1 MVDKVGH
8 FFGEAYRG
16 VAKGFMGVLK
26 DSKFYEEGV
35 LTPEEFIIAG
45 DYLTQKCPTW
55 KWCSANSLQSI
66 KPVEYLPKEKQFL
79 MTTVRCP
86 RRARD
91 YEKSN
96 QTTEKV
102 IDDEWVETQV
112 DFYKDRKKDEVVDI
126 DIIDDNK
133 KQIVIDNQTNSL
145 GIEVDESNGIEV
157 DNDNGIEAND
167 DYIVVEEEQ
176 SNVINTR
183 TYDVTVTYDFYYRV
197 PRMWL
202 KGYNEN
208 GIPLSD
214 SEISEDIMK
223 EYIEKTVTFE
233 PHPLTGVRS
242 VSIHP
247 CKHSVLLKRM
257 IENFEMAGKKLEVH
271 LAVVLLLKF
280 LHSVVPTIQYDFTMD
295 IDF

>member
-26 DSKFYEEGV
+26 DSKFYDEGV
-35 LTPEEFIIAG
+35 LTPDEFVKAG
-45 DYLTQKCPTW
+45 DYLVQKCPTW
-55 KWCSANSLQSI
+55 KWCSANTLQNV
-66 KPVEYLPKEKQFL
+66 KPVDYLPKEKQFL
-79 MTTVRCP
+79 LTTVRCP

-91 YEKSN
+91 YEKLN
-96 QTTEKV
+96 QTTESML
-102 IDDEWVETQV
+102 DDEWVETQV
-112 DFYKDRKKDEVVDI
+112 DFYKDRKKDQIVDI
-126 DIIDDNK
+126 DAEEK
-133 KQIVIDNQTNSL
+133 KQIVIDNRVNNNDVE
-145 GIEVDESNGIEV
+145 IDESGGIEV
-157 DNDNGIEAND
+157 DNGIEIQE
-167 DYIVVEEEQ
+167 DYIVVEED
-176 SNVINTR
+176 SPNVIKTR
-183 TYDVTVTYDFYYRV
+183 LYDVTVTYDFYYRV

-233 PHPLTGVRS
+233 NHPLTGIRS

-247 CKHSVLLKRM
+247 CKHSLLMRKM
-257 IENFEMAGKKLEVH
+257 IENFEAAGKKLEVYM
-271 LAVVLLLKF
+271 AIVLLLKF